1 MEVRT
6 IHYPLW
12 HTSVQISAFIPR
24 QGVAEYM
31 AMVIPEPG
39 VGDFAVQL
47 EHIRSTIEYLL
58 TEEWQG
64 DVLPLLKRYFIS
76 DAANQELL
84 LKAMRPEKCL
94 EAISV
99 VQQPPLNGAKVCLWM
114 WLRSGAG
121 LPVCRHNGYSH
132 YFTVGMSENE
142 GDSEQQTHTLLV
154 RYEKMLDS
162 WGLKLADQCIR
173 TLSLIHI

>member
-121 LPVCRHNGYSH
+121 
-132 YFTVGMSENE
+132 
-142 GDSEQQTHTLLV
+142 
-154 RYEKMLDS
+154 
-162 WGLKLADQCIR
+162 
-173 TLSLIHI
+173 

>member
-1 MEVRT
+1 
-6 IHYPLW
+6 
-12 HTSVQISAFIPR
+12 
-24 QGVAEYM
+24 
-31 AMVIPEPG
+31 
-39 VGDFAVQL
+39 
-47 EHIRSTIEYLL
+47 
-58 TEEWQG
+58 
-64 DVLPLLKRYFIS
+64 
-76 DAANQELL
+76 
-84 LKAMRPEKCL
+84 MRPEKCL

-173 TLSLIHI
+173 ILAF

>member
-64 DVLPLLKRYFIS
+64 DVLPLLT
-76 DAANQELL
+76 
-84 LKAMRPEKCL
+84 
-94 EAISV
+94 SV
-99 VQQPPLNGAKVCLWM
+99 FN
-114 WLRSGAG
+114 
-121 LPVCRHNGYSH
+121 
-132 YFTVGMSENE
+132 
-142 GDSEQQTHTLLV
+142 TLC
-154 RYEKMLDS
+154 K
-162 WGLKLADQCIR
+162 KLAEASPGF
-173 TLSLIHI
+173 TNKLPALSFTAFFPTKAV

>member
-31 AMVIPEPG
+31 AMVIPDPG

-84 LKAMRPEKCL
+84 LKAMRP
-94 EAISV
+94 
-99 VQQPPLNGAKVCLWM
+99 
-114 WLRSGAG
+114 
-121 LPVCRHNGYSH
+121 
-132 YFTVGMSENE
+132 
-142 GDSEQQTHTLLV
+142 
-154 RYEKMLDS
+154 
-162 WGLKLADQCIR
+162 
-173 TLSLIHI
+173 

>member
-94 EAISV
+94 VRRSV
-99 VQQPPLNGAKVCLWM
+99 CGCGYAAGPGYPYAGIMDTVITLQSACLKM
-114 WLRSGAG
+114 KEIQNN
-121 LPVCRHNGYSH
+121 RHIL
-132 YFTVGMSENE
+132 F
-142 GDSEQQTHTLLV
+142 
-154 RYEKMLDS
+154 
-162 WGLKLADQCIR
+162 
-173 TLSLIHI
+173 

>member
-47 EHIRSTIEYLL
+47 EHIGR
-58 TEEWQG
+58 
-64 DVLPLLKRYFIS
+64 R
-76 DAANQELL
+76 
-84 LKAMRPEKCL
+84 
-94 EAISV
+94 
-99 VQQPPLNGAKVCLWM
+99 
-114 WLRSGAG
+114 
-121 LPVCRHNGYSH
+121 
-132 YFTVGMSENE
+132 
-142 GDSEQQTHTLLV
+142 
-154 RYEKMLDS
+154 
-162 WGLKLADQCIR
+162 
-173 TLSLIHI
+173 